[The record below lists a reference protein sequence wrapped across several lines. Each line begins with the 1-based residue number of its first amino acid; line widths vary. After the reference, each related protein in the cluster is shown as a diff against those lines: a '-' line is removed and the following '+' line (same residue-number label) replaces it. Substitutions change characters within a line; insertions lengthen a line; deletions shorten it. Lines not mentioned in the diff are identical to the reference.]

1 MVRYKTKPD
10 RAGENKQYVEQVF
23 QELLSSGPEGLR
35 YATFKLADGVSFVH
49 IASIETADGRN
60 PLAQSR
66 AFKAFQAGINDRCE
80 EPPVAVDLTEVGS
93 YRFFESHK
101 E

>member
-1 MVRYKTKPD
+1 
-10 RAGENKQYVEQVF
+10 
-23 QELLSSGPEGLR
+23 
-35 YATFKLADGVSFVH
+35 VSFVH

-60 PLAQSR
+60 PLAQSS

-80 EPPVAVDLTEVGS
+80 VPPIAVDLTEVGS
-93 YRFFESHK
+93 YRFFESRT